1 MKISWF
7 NKIISPELGGH
18 ISGYKMDDTSISK
31 LNDLYMTGLL
41 ADDGERKVLLISFDL
56 LCLDEVFIQ
65 KIRHT
70 CGEILGMPQH
80 HIMLTCTHTHGG
92 PLTNTEPKYDHYVE
106 YKYLD
111 WLEAAIIEECRKLP
125 GKMKEVEAYFYSMK
139 LDENINRR
147 VVTAD
152 NYDCFLP
159 HRAELRRLADGF
171 KDQELGLLFFLEPG
185 TRFPLFIVGNYAAH
199 PLASH
204 SIGRGALRISA
215 DFPGYFRDYI
225 NSEAD
230 CDAMFVSGALGD
242 MIPKEDEQG
251 EDGARQMGI
260 RLAKGAIRGIIDA
273 TRNPKRFRMDNV
285 KVGAASRTLT
295 APLRPSFRNNPDSL
309 PSHYLGKDA
318 IDLEMQCLA
327 IGDVCFVGVP
337 GEMCAEM
344 GLEIKWHS
352 PFRKTFI
359 AFVATAYHDYIVPA
373 NFLLQGGYEARMHRF
388 SARKTIDLVK
398 TAVDAMFDLKDELHP
413 LPEGQEEDYNRGNNH
428 VEICITPTTIQ

>member
-7 NKIISPELGGH
+7 SKIISPELGGH

-41 ADDGERKVLLISFDL
+41 ADDGESKVLLISFDL

-65 KIRHT
+65 KIRRT
-70 CGEILGMPQH
+70 CGEILGMPQY

-111 WLEAAIIEECRKLP
+111 WLEAAIIEECKALP
-125 GKMKEVEAYFYSMK
+125 GKMKEAIPYFYSMK

-147 VVTAD
+147 IVMAD
-152 NYDCFLP
+152 NYDCFMP
-159 HRAELRRLADGF
+159 HRAELRRIADGF
-171 KDQELGLLFFLEPG
+171 KDQELGLLFFLEPDA
-185 TRFPLFIVGNYAAH
+185 RFPMFIVGNYAAH

-204 SIGRGALRISA
+204 SIGKGALRISA

-225 NSEAD
+225 KSEAD

-251 EDGARQMGI
+251 EDGARQMGV

-273 TRNPKRFRMDNV
+273 TRNPKRFRMDNA
-285 KVGAASRTLT
+285 KVGATSKTMT
-295 APLRPSFRNNPDSL
+295 APLRPIFRNNPNNL

-398 TAVDAMFDLKDELHP
+398 TAVDGMFELKDKLHP
-413 LPEGQEEDYNRGNNH
+413 LPEGQEEDFTRENNN
-428 VEICITPTTIQ
+428 VEISITPTTIQ